1 MIVAFVVVFRYIF
14 VKPDVS
20 GTMETHDDDFT
31 LMDNFHT
38 LQTHLRIDC
47 ARFLGKVLQKW
58 HLDIDS
64 LKESGTFGLLC
75 VESHAEILKRNSFV
89 LSLPVLCDVL
99 LKCQYEKVNDNESV
113 SFLPP
118 SSVQPFTDDI
128 VLLDTIWKRYIID
141 NDNQMIS
148 LDDMQNLREMFESIG
163 NRMANRFSDLGE
175 EYVKTIQ
182 RFRSQCKLFFSLQ
195 NVLTILKSIS
205 I

>member
-1 MIVAFVVVFRYIF
+1 MIVAFVVVFRNIF

-47 ARFLGKVLQKW
+47 ARFLGKVLQNR

-75 VESHAEILKRNSFV
+75 VESQAEILKRNSFV

-163 NRMANRFSDLGE
+163 NRMANRFSNLGE

>member
-1 MIVAFVVVFRYIF
+1 MIVAFINVFRNIYL
-14 VKPDVS
+14 KPDVS

-47 ARFLGKVLQKW
+47 ARFLGKILQKW

-64 LKESGTFGLLC
+64 LKESETFGLLD
-75 VESHAEILKRNSFV
+75 VESQAEILKRNSFV

-99 LKCQYEKVNDNESV
+99 LQCKYEKVNEDESV
-113 SFLPP
+113 SLLPP
-118 SSVQPFTDDI
+118 SSVQPFIDDI
-128 VLLDTIWKRYIID
+128 VLLDSIWKRYIID

-148 LDDMQNLREMFESIG
+148 LDDMQKLREIFQSIG

-175 EYVKTIQ
+175 EYAKTIQ
-182 RFRSQCKLFFSLQ
+182 RFRSQCKFFSAFKCSY
-195 NVLTILKSIS
+195 N
-205 I
+205 